1 MLFLQKNG
9 AMKKLLLILLACV
22 FVSACSSGDRD
33 EEMIEKTIENYYK
46 SLNNRDFKTLETL
59 VSKRMSKKIS
69 YFKDLA
75 NEVVVY
81 KSVKVENV
89 VLNGNLAIVE
99 VECVDEFGNK
109 IECNWN
115 LLKINEEWKIDMID
129 VSASEF

>member
-1 MLFLQKNG
+1 
-9 AMKKLLLILLACV
+9 MKKLLLILLACV

-99 VECVDEFGNK
+99 VEVVDEFGNK